1 MCIVFQQ
8 CCIFLLYRQ
17 WYETRASC
25 TNTCDMLIRTN
36 SYGVFGVFVFK
47 NFILYLNYLRVV
59 PMFQSVTESDLQLS
73 LHPPAWPCRWWW
85 MLCGRC
91 GASQP
96 ASTTTSTPVP
106 WRRGSTH
113 WRTSSP
119 STSLWLQACQQ
130 ASFCSWPTY
139 CWENTKTVLTRRTSA
154 HYRSFTWRMAC
165 LVTVRMSQM
174 KSGGLMG
181 S

>member
-8 CCIFLLYRQ
+8 CCIFYTVNDMKPGLPAL
-17 WYETRASC
+17 TRVICWSEQ
-25 TNTCDMLIRTN
+25 TDMV
-36 SYGVFGVFVFK
+36 VFLFFFRD
-47 NFILYLNYLRVV
+47 FILYLNYLRVV

-139 CWENTKTVLTRRTSA
+139 CWENTKTVLTWRTSA
-154 HYRSFTWRMAC
+154 H
-165 LVTVRMSQM
+165 
-174 KSGGLMG
+174 
-181 S
+181 